1 VPSRVA
7 GAWIRGGTGS
17 AIVGVRSCDSPD
29 EAGAS
34 LHRPTIANVAE
45 HSRAASSLEAGRR
58 RWLECSRLARGRTE
72 LVATLSAAQ
81 AQTSAHRHVG

>member
-45 HSRAASSLEAGRR
+45 HSRARRPASKRVGAVGWNARDWRGAGPNSSQ
-58 RWLECSRLARGRTE
+58 L
-72 LVATLSAAQ
+72 
-81 AQTSAHRHVG
+81 